1 MIGYV
6 VRRALQTVPVVI
18 GISIIAWLMMSLAP
32 GDAAEVYARQ
42 FAENER
48 PTPADIARAR
58 KELALEGSPV
68 EQYTRWAAR
77 AVRGD
82 LGRSFR
88 SGRYVVRELL
98 IYLPAT
104 LQLTAGGALVIVCI
118 GVPMGV
124 IAALYHN
131 RWPDVLARLFALL
144 GGGVPSFWLALLL
157 IWLFAVQLQ
166 WLPSVGR
173 GDWRHIVLPSLALG
187 IVGSGSYTRILRASM
202 LDALSQEYVVAAQA
216 RGVAPLGVI
225 VRHALRNALIP
236 VVTKFGLTFGALL
249 SGAVFVETIFAWPG
263 VGKFAVEA
271 INAKDYPAVQ
281 GFVLFAS
288 LTYVAANFVIDVL
301 YPIVDPRI
309 GSRARANG

>member
-1 MIGYV
+1 MIGYAAQRV
-6 VRRALQTVPVVI
+6 LQAVPVVI

-48 PTPADIARAR
+48 PTAEDIARAR
-58 KELALEGSPV
+58 KALALEGSPV
-68 EQYTRWAAR
+68 EQYTRWAGR
-77 AVRGD
+77 ALQGD

-104 LQLTAGGALVIVCI
+104 LQLTAAGALVILGI
-118 GVPMGV
+118 GIPMGV
-124 IAALYHN
+124 LAALYHN

-157 IWLFAVQLQ
+157 IWVFAVQLQ

-173 GDWRHIVLPSLALG
+173 GDWRHLVLPALALG
-187 IVGSGSYTRILRASM
+187 IVGAGSYTRLLRATM
-202 LDALSQEYVVAAQA
+202 LDSLSQEYVVAARA
-216 RGVAPLGVI
+216 RGVAPPGVV

-263 VGKFAVEA
+263 LGKFAVDA

-281 GFVLFAS
+281 GFVLFAA
-288 LTYVAANFVIDVL
+288 LTYVGANLVIDLL
-301 YPIVDPRI
+301 YPLVDPRI
-309 GSRARANG
+309 GSRSRAAA